1 MIEIIQ
7 AIDNVLQQH
16 IYIDFIIVSVS
27 VVFILLKYVFPKKK
41 ENFRVIANIFVC
53 AIGCF
58 VFSYYWGYEVPR
70 LIISSMS
77 SVAFYQWIVKHLMN
91 MFNVSYS
98 KE

>member
-1 MIEIIQ
+1 MEIIQ

-16 IYIDFIIVSVS
+16 IYIDYIIVIVS
-27 VVFILLKYVFPKKK
+27 FVFVVLKYVFPNKN
-41 ENFRVIANIFVC
+41 ENFRVITNIIACIV
-53 AIGCF
+53 GCF
-58 VFSYYWGYEVPR
+58 VFSYYWNYEMPR

-91 MFNVSYS
+91 MFNVSYT

>member
-16 IYIDFIIVSVS
+16 IYIDYIIVVVS
-27 VVFILLKYVFPKKK
+27 CVFILLKYVFPNKT
-41 ENFRVIANIFVC
+41 ENFRVVTNVIVC

-58 VFSYYWGYEVPR
+58 VFSFYWKYEIPR

-91 MFNVSYS
+91 MFNVSYT